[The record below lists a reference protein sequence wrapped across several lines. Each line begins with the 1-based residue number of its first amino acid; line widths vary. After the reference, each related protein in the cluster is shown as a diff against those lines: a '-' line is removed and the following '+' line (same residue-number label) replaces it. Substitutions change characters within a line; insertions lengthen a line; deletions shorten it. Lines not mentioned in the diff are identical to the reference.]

1 MADYWTETGKLF
13 GSLIE
18 KPKMTEKLLK
28 KPPPKYIYD
37 IILNTMKKT
46 NFPKGLL
53 TDQEMDHKYFEA
65 DPHHK
70 LAILQKVID
79 ITRIVMSENF
89 DIKTTNILKGEQPDK
104 TNYFLQ
110 MFYKAA
116 TNGKDNTPLIQKYLE
131 NKASKETKK
140 KAEPEMPSNF
150 GNESKPKFE
159 NPTKTEKPK
168 GMIQDDGADVGNED
182 DNKNDDIKIGGGIGM
197 KMDKRIFVHEDLTE
211 SKSEVKKPRVENV
224 DLEAV
229 KEYVQQIT
237 KNCNPLG
244 KLVDSLWDDIESMN
258 KELANWINENKKY
271 KDRYD
276 DEMKKNDDIT
286 IGGGIGMK
294 MDKRIFVHE
303 DLTESKSEVK
313 KPRVENVD
321 LEAVKEYVQQIT
333 KNCNPLGKLVD
344 SLWDDIESM
353 NKELANWINENKKY
367 KDRYDDEMKK
377 SDETLLPLQNELL
390 ELEDSI
396 RDEQTQIKAIKS
408 RLIKN
413 EKIIQ
418 NLITNVISFKSDQG

>member
-1 MADYWTETGKLF
+1 MADYWTETGKMF
-13 GSLIE
+13 SSLIE

-70 LAILQKVID
+70 LAILQKVVD
-79 ITRIVMSENF
+79 ITKIVVNENF
-89 DIKTTNILKGEQPDK
+89 EIKCTNILKGEQPDK
-104 TNYFLQ
+104 TNHFLQ

-131 NKASKETKK
+131 NQNKKEPKKPETEMPNNFGKETKPK
-140 KAEPEMPSNF
+140 TEKPPKA
-150 GNESKPKFE
+150 
-159 NPTKTEKPK
+159 EKPK
-168 GMIQDDGADVGNED
+168 GMIQENGDDV
-182 DNKNDDIKIGGGIGM
+182 DNGGGIKMDNIKIGGGMGM

-211 SKSEVKKPRVENV
+211 SKSEVKKPRVDNI
-224 DLEAV
+224 DLEA
-229 KEYVQQIT
+229 I
-237 KNCNPLG
+237 
-244 KLVDSLWDDIESMN
+244 
-258 KELANWINENKKY
+258 
-271 KDRYD
+271 
-276 DEMKKNDDIT
+276 
-286 IGGGIGMK
+286 
-294 MDKRIFVHE
+294 
-303 DLTESKSEVK
+303 
-313 KPRVENVD
+313 
-321 LEAVKEYVQQIT
+321 KEYVQQIT

-418 NLITNVISFKSDQG
+418 NLITNVISFKSEPS

>member
-1 MADYWTETGKLF
+1 MADYWTETGKMF
-13 GSLIE
+13 SSLIE
-18 KPKMTEKLLK
+18 KPKMIEKLLK

-70 LAILQKVID
+70 LAILQKVVD
-79 ITRIVMSENF
+79 ITKIVVNENF
-89 DIKTTNILKGEQPDK
+89 EIKCTNILKGEQPDK
-104 TNYFLQ
+104 TNHFLQ

-131 NKASKETKK
+131 NQNKKEPKKPETEMPNNYGKETKPK
-140 KAEPEMPSNF
+140 TE
-150 GNESKPKFE
+150 KPPKE
-159 NPTKTEKPK
+159 EKPK
-168 GMIQDDGADVGNED
+168 GMIQENGDDV
-182 DNKNDDIKIGGGIGM
+182 DNGGGIKMDNIKIGGGMGM

-211 SKSEVKKPRVENV
+211 SKSEVKKPRVDNI
-224 DLEAV
+224 DLEA
-229 KEYVQQIT
+229 I
-237 KNCNPLG
+237 
-244 KLVDSLWDDIESMN
+244 
-258 KELANWINENKKY
+258 
-271 KDRYD
+271 
-276 DEMKKNDDIT
+276 
-286 IGGGIGMK
+286 
-294 MDKRIFVHE
+294 
-303 DLTESKSEVK
+303 
-313 KPRVENVD
+313 
-321 LEAVKEYVQQIT
+321 KEYVQQIT

-418 NLITNVISFKSDQG
+418 NLITNVISFKSEPS

>member
-1 MADYWTETGKLF
+1 
-13 GSLIE
+13 
-18 KPKMTEKLLK
+18 
-28 KPPPKYIYD
+28 
-37 IILNTMKKT
+37 MKKT

-70 LAILQKVID
+70 LAILQKVVD
-79 ITRIVMSENF
+79 ITKIVVNENF
-89 DIKTTNILKGEQPDK
+89 EIKCTNILKGEQPDK
-104 TNYFLQ
+104 TNHFLQ

-131 NKASKETKK
+131 NQNKKEPKKPETEMPNNFGKETKPK
-140 KAEPEMPSNF
+140 TEKPPKA
-150 GNESKPKFE
+150 
-159 NPTKTEKPK
+159 EKPK
-168 GMIQDDGADVGNED
+168 GMIQENGDDV
-182 DNKNDDIKIGGGIGM
+182 DNGGGIKMDNIKIGGGMGM

-211 SKSEVKKPRVENV
+211 SKSEVKKPRVDNI
-224 DLEAV
+224 DLEA
-229 KEYVQQIT
+229 I
-237 KNCNPLG
+237 
-244 KLVDSLWDDIESMN
+244 
-258 KELANWINENKKY
+258 
-271 KDRYD
+271 
-276 DEMKKNDDIT
+276 
-286 IGGGIGMK
+286 
-294 MDKRIFVHE
+294 
-303 DLTESKSEVK
+303 
-313 KPRVENVD
+313 
-321 LEAVKEYVQQIT
+321 KEYVQQIT

-418 NLITNVISFKSDQG
+418 NLITNVISFKSEPS

>member
-1 MADYWTETGKLF
+1 
-13 GSLIE
+13 
-18 KPKMTEKLLK
+18 
-28 KPPPKYIYD
+28 
-37 IILNTMKKT
+37 MKKT

-79 ITRIVMSENF
+79 ITKIVMSDNF

-276 DEMKKNDDIT
+276 DEMKK
-286 IGGGIGMK
+286 
-294 MDKRIFVHE
+294 
-303 DLTESKSEVK
+303 
-313 KPRVENVD
+313 
-321 LEAVKEYVQQIT
+321 
-333 KNCNPLGKLVD
+333 
-344 SLWDDIESM
+344 
-353 NKELANWINENKKY
+353 
-367 KDRYDDEMKK
+367 

-418 NLITNVISFKSDQG
+418 NLITNVISFKSDQS

>member
-1 MADYWTETGKLF
+1 
-13 GSLIE
+13 
-18 KPKMTEKLLK
+18 
-28 KPPPKYIYD
+28 
-37 IILNTMKKT
+37 MKKT

-53 TDQEMDHKYFEA
+53 SDQEMDHKYFEA

-276 DEMKKNDDIT
+276 DEMKK
-286 IGGGIGMK
+286 
-294 MDKRIFVHE
+294 
-303 DLTESKSEVK
+303 
-313 KPRVENVD
+313 
-321 LEAVKEYVQQIT
+321 
-333 KNCNPLGKLVD
+333 
-344 SLWDDIESM
+344 
-353 NKELANWINENKKY
+353 
-367 KDRYDDEMKK
+367 

-418 NLITNVISFKSDQG
+418 NLITNVISFKSDQS

>member
-1 MADYWTETGKLF
+1 MADYWTETGKMF
-13 GSLIE
+13 SSLIE

-53 TDQEMDHKYFEA
+53 TEQEMDHKYFEA

-70 LAILQKVID
+70 LAILQKVVD
-79 ITRIVMSENF
+79 ITKIVVNENF
-89 DIKTTNILKGEQPDK
+89 EIKCTNILKGEQPDK
-104 TNYFLQ
+104 TNHFLQ

-131 NKASKETKK
+131 NQNKKEPKKPETEMPNNFGKETKPK
-140 KAEPEMPSNF
+140 TEKPPKA
-150 GNESKPKFE
+150 
-159 NPTKTEKPK
+159 EKPK
-168 GMIQDDGADVGNED
+168 GMIQENGDDV
-182 DNKNDDIKIGGGIGM
+182 DNGGGIKMDNIKIGGGMGM

-211 SKSEVKKPRVENV
+211 SKSEVKKPRVDNI
-224 DLEAV
+224 DLEA
-229 KEYVQQIT
+229 I
-237 KNCNPLG
+237 
-244 KLVDSLWDDIESMN
+244 
-258 KELANWINENKKY
+258 
-271 KDRYD
+271 
-276 DEMKKNDDIT
+276 
-286 IGGGIGMK
+286 
-294 MDKRIFVHE
+294 
-303 DLTESKSEVK
+303 
-313 KPRVENVD
+313 
-321 LEAVKEYVQQIT
+321 KEYVQQIT

-418 NLITNVISFKSDQG
+418 NLITNVISFKSEPS

>member
-1 MADYWTETGKLF
+1 MADYWTETGKMF
-13 GSLIE
+13 SSLIE

-70 LAILQKVID
+70 LAILQKVVD
-79 ITRIVMSENF
+79 ITKIVVNENF
-89 DIKTTNILKGEQPDK
+89 EIKCTNILKGEQPDK
-104 TNYFLQ
+104 TNHFLQ

-131 NKASKETKK
+131 NQNKKEPKKPEVEMPNNFGKETKPK
-140 KAEPEMPSNF
+140 TEKPPKA
-150 GNESKPKFE
+150 
-159 NPTKTEKPK
+159 EKPK
-168 GMIQDDGADVGNED
+168 GMIQENGDDV
-182 DNKNDDIKIGGGIGM
+182 DNGGGIKMDNIKIGGGMGM

-211 SKSEVKKPRVENV
+211 SKSEVKKPRVDNI
-224 DLEAV
+224 DLEA
-229 KEYVQQIT
+229 I
-237 KNCNPLG
+237 
-244 KLVDSLWDDIESMN
+244 
-258 KELANWINENKKY
+258 
-271 KDRYD
+271 
-276 DEMKKNDDIT
+276 
-286 IGGGIGMK
+286 
-294 MDKRIFVHE
+294 
-303 DLTESKSEVK
+303 
-313 KPRVENVD
+313 
-321 LEAVKEYVQQIT
+321 KEYVQQIT

-418 NLITNVISFKSDQG
+418 NLITNVISFKSEPS

>member
-1 MADYWTETGKLF
+1 MADYWTETGKMF
-13 GSLIE
+13 SSLIE
-18 KPKMTEKLLK
+18 KPKMIEKLLK

-70 LAILQKVID
+70 LAILQKVVD
-79 ITRIVMSENF
+79 ITKIVVNENF
-89 DIKTTNILKGEQPDK
+89 EIKCTNILKGEQPDK
-104 TNYFLQ
+104 TNHFLQ

-116 TNGKDNTPLIQKYLE
+116 TNGKDNNPLIQKYLE
-131 NKASKETKK
+131 NQNKKEPKKPETEMPNNFGKETKPK
-140 KAEPEMPSNF
+140 TEKPPKA
-150 GNESKPKFE
+150 
-159 NPTKTEKPK
+159 EKPK
-168 GMIQDDGADVGNED
+168 GMIQENGDDV
-182 DNKNDDIKIGGGIGM
+182 DNGGGIKMDNIKIGGGMGM

-211 SKSEVKKPRVENV
+211 SKSEVKKPRVDNI
-224 DLEAV
+224 DLES
-229 KEYVQQIT
+229 I
-237 KNCNPLG
+237 
-244 KLVDSLWDDIESMN
+244 
-258 KELANWINENKKY
+258 
-271 KDRYD
+271 
-276 DEMKKNDDIT
+276 
-286 IGGGIGMK
+286 
-294 MDKRIFVHE
+294 
-303 DLTESKSEVK
+303 
-313 KPRVENVD
+313 
-321 LEAVKEYVQQIT
+321 KEYVQQIT

-418 NLITNVISFKSDQG
+418 NLITNVISFKSEPS